1 MSTRHQTYSQAE
13 VDAWN
18 LAHPVGTACRY
29 EDGPGNWIP
38 TITRSTAW
46 LLGHGVPVV
55 KIEGKSGGY
64 GIDCL
69 SFPDL
74 AEHYRTIL
82 HTIEGV
88 LGTPPGTETDLNTL
102 PERVAKAVV
111 RVPEAGEKWGP
122 YEANDKG
129 WFSLKPKA
137 DHTPGPLVVQRDD
150 GYIENWRV
158 VKMLPDGPAQVA
170 GAFTEE
176 DAKLFAAAPE
186 LVAALESLLLCP
198 DLNWDELEPATF
210 KAIEASR
217 VAIAK
222 AKGQA

>member
-1 MSTRHQTYSQAE
+1 MNTRHQTYSQAE

-38 TITRSTAW
+38 TKTRSEAW

-55 KIEGKSGGY
+55 KIQGKSGGY

-82 HTIEGV
+82 QTIEGV
-88 LGTPPGTETDLNTL
+88 IGTPPGTETDLNTL

-111 RVPEAGEKWGP
+111 RVPDVNRDLFQALHW
-122 YEANDKG
+122 AVSQLDD
-129 WFSLKPKA
+129 SLE
-137 DHTPGPLVVQRDD
+137 PGYQ
-150 GYIENWRV
+150 
-158 VKMLPDGPAQVA
+158 
-170 GAFTEE
+170 
-176 DAKLFAAAPE
+176 
-186 LVAALESLLLCP
+186 AALDAARETLIK
-198 DLNWDELEPATF
+198 AT
-210 KAIEASR
+210 
-217 VAIAK
+217 
-222 AKGQA
+222 GQP

>member
-1 MSTRHQTYSQAE
+1 MNTRHQTYSQAE

-29 EDGPGNWIP
+29 EDGPGKWVP
-38 TITRSTAW
+38 TITRSEAW

-82 HTIEGV
+82 QTIEGV
-88 LGTPPGTETDLNTL
+88 IGTPSGTETDLNTL

-111 RVPEAGEKWGP
+111 RVPDEA
-122 YEANDKG
+122 
-129 WFSLKPKA
+129 L
-137 DHTPGPLVVQRDD
+137 TPD
-150 GYIENWRV
+150 
-158 VKMLPDGPAQVA
+158 
-170 GAFTEE
+170 
-176 DAKLFAAAPE
+176 PE
-186 LVAALESLLLCP
+186 LLATVPTQVREAARLVEYWMKSQGHTRWALYGLQSRGIHSQDFHP
-198 DLNWDELEPATF
+198 DY
-210 KAIEASR
+210 R
-217 VAIAK
+217 
-222 AKGQA
+222 